1 MKVKGKFEFLGITEF
16 KGHKDPTKSYY
27 NANLLQG
34 TDILKVFLQ
43 ENQFVLFSGLEK
55 MDKIDVEFA
64 LVKTLLTLISYRLFP
79 ASRLLIRPQRKFH
92 VK

>member
-1 MKVKGKFEFLGITEF
+1 MKVKGTFEFLGITEF

-43 ENQFVLFSGLEK
+43 ENQLVLFSGLEK
-55 MDKIDVEFA
+55 MDKIDVE
-64 LVKTLLTLISYRLFP
+64 LD
-79 ASRLLIRPQRKFH
+79 IRTGKNTTYINIVSVIPCKS
-92 VK
+92 VADKATA